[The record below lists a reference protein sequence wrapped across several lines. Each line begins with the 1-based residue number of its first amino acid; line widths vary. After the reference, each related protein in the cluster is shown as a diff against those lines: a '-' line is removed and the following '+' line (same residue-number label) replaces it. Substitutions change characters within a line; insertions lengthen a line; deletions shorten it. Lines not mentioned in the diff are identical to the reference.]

1 MGVVFNIQ
9 KFSIHDGP
17 GIRTTIFLKGCPLR
31 CAWCH
36 NPESNLPAPQ
46 LLLFPHLC
54 TGCGECIKVCGQSCI
69 RMENGRALTD
79 RNRCI
84 VCGTCVGKCR
94 SSARE
99 IAGKEMAAEEVIYE
113 AGKDWRFYKTSGGGI
128 TFSGGEPLS
137 QADFVLKMM
146 DEAEKKGLR
155 MAMETSGYGSWEK
168 AKEIFNRLDTLLY
181 DIKLMDDKKHV
192 EYTGVSNQ
200 RILENLRRTAD
211 ELCTEIWIR
220 MPLIHNVNDSE
231 EEQQARIA
239 FLKSLSRPVAR
250 IYLLPYHDL
259 GLSKLASLNWDS
271 NRMASFSPP
280 SEERI
285 QRIKAGYEAEGLE
298 VFVG

>member
-1 MGVVFNIQ
+1 M
-9 KFSIHDGP
+9 
-17 GIRTTIFLKGCPLR
+17 L
-31 CAWCH
+31 
-36 NPESNLPAPQ
+36 E
-46 LLLFPHLC
+46 
-54 TGCGECIKVCGQSCI
+54 
-69 RMENGRALTD
+69 
-79 RNRCI
+79 
-84 VCGTCVGKCR
+84 
-94 SSARE
+94 
-99 IAGKEMAAEEVIYE
+99 
-113 AGKDWRFYKTSGGGI
+113 
-128 TFSGGEPLS
+128 
-137 QADFVLKMM
+137 MM